1 MLVPKISAYFY
12 TDFLKNFS
20 VLMFKKCAY
29 FFIQVFSFH
38 QFRLIMNMN
47 SFLLPLHVFNKSS
60 SNRPITTL

>member
-1 MLVPKISAYFY
+1 MLVPKISAYFN

-38 QFRLIMNMN
+38 QFRFSYEYEL
-47 SFLLPLHVFNKSS
+47 FF
-60 SNRPITTL
+60 ITS